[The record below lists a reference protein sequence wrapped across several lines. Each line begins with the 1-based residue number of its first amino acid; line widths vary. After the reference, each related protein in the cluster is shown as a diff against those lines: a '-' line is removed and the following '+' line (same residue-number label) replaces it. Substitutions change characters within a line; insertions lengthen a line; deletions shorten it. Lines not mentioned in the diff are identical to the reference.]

1 MKKIFI
7 GIIIGIICTTSI
19 FLFLGDVDI
28 QTEIQIG
35 KKTNED
41 NKDISND

>member
-19 FLFLGDVDI
+19 FLFLGDIDI

-35 KKTNED
+35 EETDTK
-41 NKDISND
+41 NKDSYHD